1 MLELLIFE
9 EYVISDSDHGE
20 SFLLRFFTDFLV
32 YVSRDQ
38 KQSDDKTKE
47 TSAVTAAAAAANIR
61 PGTADKKPQL
71 KPQKPFTSP
80 GGIPGPNGIKMPPF
94 IEGMPHLPFTP
105 FNFWSPPPFMPSPFM
120 TGAPNVPTILPEQ
133 YFATSRIRGLQ
144 EQQRNAAMVQQQ
156 QQQQQQHQTQRDR
169 DGIGVAA
176 ATAESPG
183 TSNSRSTP
191 MSKAPREVSE
201 SLYDGSGANGS
212 FLDNLI
218 RSSLETGIPRDQRAM
233 TDARN
238 QQQSS
243 SQQQLPESM
252 RSKALI
258 DQLCRNSRRT
268 PVPRLAQDS
277 SEDESYRGPSAT
289 GRPIPERP
297 ERVPTVDLSPSPSER
312 GRNDDGS
319 DRLTSPPT
327 PLSISRAGSRDEDS
341 TRDSRI
347 DRSSREREVH
357 NGGQEDRDK
366 KSVQQPQP
374 QPQQQQLN
382 HYPDLHNLY
391 AVSTEKKS
399 ACDSKLIVDHSSQKS
414 QQQQQQPS
422 QQQQQQQQQQPPP
435 QQQQKEYGAV
445 SGLVVQLQRSYSTGN
460 SRSSEQTNSQQ
471 PTEQRGPVISMED
484 SVEQ

>member
-1 MLELLIFE
+1 
-9 EYVISDSDHGE
+9 
-20 SFLLRFFTDFLV
+20 
-32 YVSRDQ
+32 
-38 KQSDDKTKE
+38 
-47 TSAVTAAAAAANIR
+47 
-61 PGTADKKPQL
+61 
-71 KPQKPFTSP
+71 
-80 GGIPGPNGIKMPPF
+80 MPPF

-120 TGAPNVPTILPEQ
+120 AGAPNVPTILPEQ

-156 QQQQQQHQTQRDR
+156 QQHQQRDR

-176 ATAESPG
+176 GTAESPG

-252 RSKALI
+252 RGKTLI

-268 PVPRLAQDS
+268 PVSRLAQDS
-277 SEDESYRGPSAT
+277 SEDESYRGPPSTT

-357 NGGQEDRDK
+357 NGGQEDRDRK
-366 KSVQQPQP
+366 TLTIQQPQ
-374 QPQQQQLN
+374 QQQQLN

-399 ACDSKLIVDHSSQKS
+399 ACDSKLIVDHSSQKT
-414 QQQQQQPS
+414 
-422 QQQQQQQQQQPPP
+422 QQQQQQQPQQQQQQQP
-435 QQQQKEYGAV
+435 QQQQKEYDAV
-445 SGLVVQLQRSYSTGN
+445 SGLVVQLQRGYNIGN
-460 SRSSEQTNSQQ
+460 SRSGEQTNSQQ
-471 PTEQRGPVISMED
+471 STEQRGSVISMED